1 MDDQPISLFSLP
13 ESGLLVV
20 GDYSPSLVLL
30 SILIAIL
37 SSFVALHAISY
48 ASVFTSRW
56 GRQTAIFVGGLAMGI
71 GVWSMHFL
79 GMLAFDLCTVVSY
92 DSFITLLS
100 IVPSVGASWIAL
112 NFIST
117 HQTSKKS
124 LLICGMLVGA
134 GIGAMH
140 YLGMAAMEMAPL
152 LRYDISTF
160 IISIA
165 VAVALAVL
173 SLWIRFYLG
182 SKLVKTHTLVINFLA
197 SIVMGG
203 AISGMHYT
211 GMAAAR
217 FVLPP
222 GMELEEPGANMSQLL
237 AYGVAGATVVIAFIV
252 FAITLITKYKLLS
265 LEYQSSEE
273 KMRTI
278 MNSAVDSIITINN
291 KGIVVSVNHATTSLL
306 GWYADDLVGFNVNKI
321 VPTPY
326 HHQHDNFIKQYLL
339 TKKPKVIGSGRDV
352 EALHKDGSRIAVRLS
367 IGHAALPGQD
377 YFVAFLS
384 DLRQRVKMEDSL
396 KLKEKKFRTL
406 VTNIPGVAYR
416 RANDESWTMHYVS
429 AAIRTLTGIPAHYF
443 MNAQQSTAFLSL
455 ILKEDREKVKA
466 AIDTCRVE
474 QTLEYR
480 IKDSRGNIRW
490 ITDSF
495 RVCEDE
501 NGQQYVDGFMMDST
515 RRVEDT
521 TMIKRYKSLVES
533 SEDAIVSLSPCGV
546 VLTCNDAACRLYGFT
561 SGEIVGQPAS
571 RVLGEIES
579 QDALIEKVAKG
590 QVIRHFRTTV
600 KPHNG
605 RLTHVSVSVSPVF
618 DASQQ
623 IIGIS
628 MISRNINHE
637 VEQEA
642 MIRQQAIE
650 DPLTHLFN
658 RAGIQEKVS
667 EVLSVSR
674 RTKQP
679 FYLFFLDLDNFK
691 FYNDS
696 YGHDVG
702 DMLLNAVASILTKHL
717 KRNDIAGRLGG
728 DEFVVCL
735 RDCKTTGKVSETANA
750 IIEDITRISH
760 INGAAVSLSASMGVA
775 GFPKDGES
783 LTELFKAAD
792 DAMYLAKGA
801 GKNQVYFPGV
811 ASKRSVYMLSPAE
824 LTNAIAND
832 ELELFFQPI
841 MSIHSGTILKA
852 EALVR
857 WNHPRL
863 GRLSPDHFI
872 PLAEK
877 NGIIGRLGNWVE
889 RQALCQLERWTTLFG
904 EDFQLAINKS
914 ALELIDPE
922 YGACQLEQQLLCRKL
937 SGKNLVIE
945 ITEHSMLE
953 YSEATQNELGKYRAL
968 GVQIALDDFGTG
980 YSSLMHLKH
989 YPVDYLKIDR
999 SFVSSLNQSNI
1010 DYRLCKGTT
1019 HLAKLLNVQVVAE
1032 GVETQAQ
1039 HDLLKPL
1046 GCDFI
1051 QGYFI
1056 SKPVSAIEFEHMAY
1070 RHNHTRIKPDLT
1082 APLF

>member
-1 MDDQPISLFSLP
+1 MDNQPTSLFSVP

-20 GDYSPSLVLL
+20 GNYSPSLVVL

-48 ASVFTSRW
+48 SSVFTTRL
-56 GRQTAIFVGGLAMGI
+56 GKQTAIFLGGLAMGI

-92 DSFITLLS
+92 DSNTTLLS
-100 IVPSVGASWIAL
+100 ILPSAGASWIAL

-117 HQTSKKS
+117 HQASKKS
-124 LLICGMLVGA
+124 LLICGVLVGA

-140 YLGMAAMEMAPL
+140 YIGMAAMEMAPL
-152 LRYDISTF
+152 LRYDMVTF
-160 IISIA
+160 FISIA

-182 SKLVKTHTLVINFLA
+182 KKLLKTHTSVINLLA
-197 SIVMGG
+197 AVVMGG

-222 GMELEEPGANMSQLL
+222 GLELQEAGANTSQLL
-237 AYGVAGATVVIAFIV
+237 AYGVAGGTVVMAFIV
-252 FAITLITKYKLLS
+252 FAITMITKYKLLS
-265 LEYQSSEE
+265 QQYQSSEE
-273 KMRTI
+273 RMRTI
-278 MNSAVDSIITINN
+278 MNSAVDGIITID
-291 KGIVVSVNHATTSLL
+291 KDGIVVNINQATTSLL
-306 GWYADDLVGFNVNKI
+306 GWNAADLVGFNVKKI
-321 VPTPY
+321 VPSPY
-326 HHQHDNFIKQYLL
+326 HHQHDDFIKHYLL
-339 TKKPKVIGSGRDV
+339 TKKAKVIGSGRDV

-384 DLRQRVKMEDSL
+384 DLRQRVKMENTL

-416 RANDESWTMHYVS
+416 RANDDTWTMHYVS
-429 AAIRTLTGIPAHYF
+429 AAIRTLTGFPAHYF
-443 MNAQQSTAFLSL
+443 MNAHQPASFFSL
-455 ILKEDREKVKA
+455 ILDEDREKVKGA
-466 AIDTCRVE
+466 TNAFRVE

-480 IKDSRGNIRW
+480 IRDCRGNIRW
-490 ITDSF
+490 ITDAF

-501 NGQQYVDGFMMDST
+501 NGQQYIDGFMMDST

-533 SEDAIVSLSPCGV
+533 SEDAIVSLSPDGR

-561 SGEIVGQPAS
+561 CDEIVGQPAS
-571 RVLGEIES
+571 RVLGEIKS
-579 QDALIEKVAKG
+579 QHKLIEKVVKG

-600 KPHNG
+600 TSQSG
-605 RLTHVSVSVSPVF
+605 RVTHVSVSVSPVF
-618 DASQQ
+618 DTAQEV
-623 IIGIS
+623 IGIS
-628 MISRNINHE
+628 MISRNIDHE

-642 MIRQQAIE
+642 MIKQQAIE
-650 DPLTHLFN
+650 DPLTHLLN

-667 EVLSVSR
+667 DALSKRRQSR
-674 RTKQP
+674 QP

-691 FYNDS
+691 YYNDT

-702 DMLLNAVASILTKHL
+702 DMLLTAVASILTKYL
-717 KRNDIAGRLGG
+717 KRGDIAGRLGG

-735 RDCKTTGKVSETANA
+735 QDGKSAKKVSEIANG
-750 IIEDITRISH
+750 IIRDITRISH
-760 INGAAVSLSASMGVA
+760 LNGTAVTLSASMGVA
-775 GFPKDGES
+775 GFPNDGES
-783 LTELFKAAD
+783 LTALFKAAD
-792 DAMYLAKGA
+792 DAMYQAKGA
-801 GKNQVYFPGV
+801 GKNQVYFPEID
-811 ASKRSVYMLSPAE
+811 AKTADYMLSPSE
-824 LTNAIAND
+824 LTAAIADD
-832 ELELFFQPI
+832 ELELYFQPI
-841 MSIHSGTILKA
+841 MNIHSGTILKA

-863 GRLSPDHFI
+863 GCLTPDHFI

-877 NGIIGRLGNWVE
+877 NGLIAALGSWVE
-889 RQALCQLERWTTLFG
+889 RQALNQLQRWTTLFG
-904 EDFQLAINKS
+904 DEFQLTINKS
-914 ALELIDPE
+914 ALELIDPDH
-922 YGACQLEQQLLCRKL
+922 GASQLEQQLSCRKL

-953 YSEATQNELGKYRAL
+953 YSESTRKELSKYRAL

-989 YPVDYLKIDR
+989 YPVNYLKIDR
-999 SFVSSLNQSNI
+999 SFVSSLNHSNI
-1010 DYRLCKGTT
+1010 DYSLCKGTIN
-1019 HLAKLLNVQVVAE
+1019 LAKLLNVQVVAE
-1032 GVETQAQ
+1032 GVETQQQ
-1039 HDLLKPL
+1039 HELLKPL

-1051 QGYFI
+1051 QGYLI
-1056 SKPVSAIEFEHMAY
+1056 SRPVSAIEFEHLVY
-1070 RHNHTRIKPDLT
+1070 RHNHTRKAPDLSEL
-1082 APLF
+1082 LF